1 MEKVLCVQSS
11 ITEIMDFLVTG
22 PDGVHLQDDDPA
34 VVLATEDDRRG
45 DLDGAHSLPEG
56 GHHLDDEVCRHDDAV
71 LEGLEQGGQQNEAP
85 AGGER
90 NLGQSMW

>member
-1 MEKVLCVQSS
+1 
-11 ITEIMDFLVTG
+11 MDFLVTG
-22 PDGVHLQDDDPA
+22 PDGVPLPDDDPE

-56 GHHLDDEVCRHDDAV
+56 GHHLDDAV
-71 LEGLEQGGQQNEAP
+71 LEGLEQDGQQNEAP
-85 AGGER
+85 AGGEP

>member
-1 MEKVLCVQSS
+1 MCVQSS

-56 GHHLDDEVCRHDDAV
+56 GHHHDDEVCRHDDAV

-90 NLGQSMW
+90 NLGQSM